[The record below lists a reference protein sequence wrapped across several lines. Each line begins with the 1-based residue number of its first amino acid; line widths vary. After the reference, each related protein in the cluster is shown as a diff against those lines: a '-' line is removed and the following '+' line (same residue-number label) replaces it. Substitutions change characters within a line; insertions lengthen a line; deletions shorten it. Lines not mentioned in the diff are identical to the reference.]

1 MSKET
6 LFSLTIILTIVGIS
20 VTAGHPEWGV
30 FTGAAILLLAA
41 GTAAGAVKAR
51 SQYENRIVERPA
63 AGQKISSSLV
73 TLSSAAIFAVYAA
86 GYHRTGS
93 AADKFAA
100 QDARRRTAAAIVAGA
115 VTPQAALPQIAA
127 TPAVRPSS
135 TPLAPPRK
143 ARPRVSSGE
152 APRVAQAPAEDSP
165 AAPSAPPDATPP
177 GAPAIEAAAPQP
189 QPPVRYKDGTYL
201 GWGRSRH
208 GDIQASVVIEAG
220 RIVSSAI
227 VQCLT
232 RYSCSWIASRVK
244 GVGYYNL
251 PEEVVARQSAN
262 VDYVSGATESSDAFY
277 GAITSALSQAS
288 E

>member
-30 FTGAAILLLAA
+30 FTGVVILLLA
-41 GTAAGAVKAR
+41 GGIAAGAVKAR
-51 SQYENRIVERPA
+51 SQYENRIVERGV
-63 AGQKISSSLV
+63 AGQKISSSLA

-86 GYHRTGS
+86 GYHRTSS

-100 QDARRRTAAAIVAGA
+100 QDAQRRTAAAIVAGA
-115 VTPQAALPQIAA
+115 VAPQAALPPIAA
-127 TPAVRPSS
+127 TPAVQPSL
-135 TPLAPPRK
+135 TPAAPPRK
-143 ARPRVSSGE
+143 ARPRVSSGA
-152 APRVAQAPAEDSP
+152 APKVAQAPTEDSP
-165 AAPSAPPDATPP
+165 ATPSAPPDATP
-177 GAPAIEAAAPQP
+177 ADSPATKAAAPAP
-189 QPPVRYKDGTYL
+189 PPVHYKDGTYL

-208 GDIQASVVIEAG
+208 GDIQASVVIEGG

-232 RYSCSWIASRVK
+232 RYSCSWIASGVK

>member
-41 GTAAGAVKAR
+41 GIAAGAVKAR
-51 SQYENRIVERPA
+51 SQYENRIVERGV

-73 TLSSAAIFAVYAA
+73 SLSSAAIFAVYTA

-100 QDARRRTAAAIVAGA
+100 QDAQRRTAAAMVAGTVA
-115 VTPQAALPQIAA
+115 LQAALPTIAA
-127 TPAVRPSS
+127 TPAVRPSP

-143 ARPRVSSGE
+143 ARLRVSSGE
-152 APRVAQAPAEDSP
+152 APKVAQAPTGDSP
-165 AAPSAPPDATPP
+165 AAPFTPPDATPP
-177 GAPAIEAAAPQP
+177 DTPSIEAAAPP
-189 QPPVRYKDGTYL
+189 APPVRYKDGTYL

-208 GDIQASVVIEAG
+208 GDIQASVVIEGG

-232 RYSCSWIASRVK
+232 RYSCSWIASRIK
-244 GVGYYNL
+244 GAGYYNL

-277 GAITSALSQAS
+277 GAIVSALSQAS